1 VLGKHRLEPNE
12 KTELKVTYTTEG
24 SPGSF
29 QKKVTF
35 YTDIPG
41 FEKIDIFR
49 ITGEVLEAPGAKI
62 SVKPRRIVLEGM
74 EPGALKKESIAVT
87 NGGSLPLVI
96 ESIRSED
103 GKTIYFDGAKEG
115 NLVIEPAQQMTVELQ
130 LAAGKESGGGSELI
144 IIDSNAKNAGKT
156 GYFLILQYK

>member
-1 VLGKHRLEPNE
+1 VLGKHRLEPKE

-24 SPGSF
+24 SPGIF

-49 ITGEVLEAPGAKI
+49 IKGEVLEAPGAKI
-62 SVKPRRIVLEGM
+62 SVKPRRIVIEGM
-74 EPGALKKESIAVT
+74 EPGALKTESIAVT

-103 GKTIYFDGAKEG
+103 GKTVYFDGAKEG
-115 NLVIEPAQQMTVELQ
+115 NLVIDPAQQVTVELQ
-130 LAAGKESGGGSELI
+130 LAAGKGSEGGRELI
-144 IIDSNAKNAGKT
+144 IIDSNAKNAGKS